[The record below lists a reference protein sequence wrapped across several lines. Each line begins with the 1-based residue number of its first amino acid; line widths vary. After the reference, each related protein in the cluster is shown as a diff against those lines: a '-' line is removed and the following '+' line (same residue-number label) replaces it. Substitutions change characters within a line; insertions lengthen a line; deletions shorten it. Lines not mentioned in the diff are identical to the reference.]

1 MLRTCFVL
9 QPQWNIINSKCHIYR
24 KPGEVIATFYFFRI
38 EFHFVEKFVFLYYS
52 NSPLQIEHNYIQ
64 SLCFTLNLWYW
75 MSHFYSTKYFYTAH
89 KCQEVKSW
97 WHFKYI
103 WKNYFFL
110 ELYVFFLTKKNK
122 TCFWNEKKRF
132 HNMWFKELVILVII
146 QWKYVYLFLF

>member
-1 MLRTCFVL
+1 MNVKDLFCFTTTMKYYQFKMPYL
-9 QPQWNIINSKCHIYR
+9 QETWRSHCY
-24 KPGEVIATFYFFRI
+24 FYFFRI

-132 HNMWFKELVILVII
+132 HNM
-146 QWKYVYLFLF
+146 

>member
-1 MLRTCFVL
+1 MFYNHNEILSIQNAIFTGNL
-9 QPQWNIINSKCHIYR
+9 EKSLLL
-24 KPGEVIATFYFFRI
+24 FYFFRI

-52 NSPLQIEHNYIQ
+52 NFPLQIEHNYIQ

-132 HNMWFKELVILVII
+132 HNM
-146 QWKYVYLFLF
+146 

>member
-1 MLRTCFVL
+1 MAFWVQARWHFEYKLDKEWNIIYSDCLEPWMLRTCFVL

-52 NSPLQIEHNYIQ
+52 NFPLQIEHNYIQ

-103 WKNYFFL
+103 WKNY
-110 ELYVFFLTKKNK
+110 
-122 TCFWNEKKRF
+122 CF
-132 HNMWFKELVILVII
+132 
-146 QWKYVYLFLF
+146 

>member
-1 MLRTCFVL
+1 MYNSLFNNNYTLHHWHFEYKLDKEWNIIYSDCLEPWMLRTCFVL

-52 NSPLQIEHNYIQ
+52 NFPLQIEHNYIQ

-103 WKNYFFL
+103 WKNY
-110 ELYVFFLTKKNK
+110 
-122 TCFWNEKKRF
+122 CF
-132 HNMWFKELVILVII
+132 
-146 QWKYVYLFLF
+146 

>member
-1 MLRTCFVL
+1 MAFWVQAHWHFEYKLDKEWNIIYSDCLEPWMLRTCFVL

-52 NSPLQIEHNYIQ
+52 NFPLQIEHNYIQ

-103 WKNYFFL
+103 WKNY
-110 ELYVFFLTKKNK
+110 
-122 TCFWNEKKRF
+122 CF
-132 HNMWFKELVILVII
+132 
-146 QWKYVYLFLF
+146 